1 MIFFSFFFLFLF
13 GIDIGRLGVVGNE
26 VRKGKREKRKRIH
39 GKQKGTLDR
48 CGPWPTYFILS
59 YLTCSKKKTD
69 SSSSF
74 NSKSQTNNH
83 DRESRR

>member
-1 MIFFSFFFLFLF
+1 M
-13 GIDIGRLGVVGNE
+13 RCE
-26 VRKGKREKRKRIH
+26 KKKGKKEKEIH

-48 CGPWPTYFILS
+48 CVPWPTYFILS
-59 YLTCSKKKTD
+59 YLTCSKNKTD

-83 DRESRR
+83 DRESEYVVIIGLS